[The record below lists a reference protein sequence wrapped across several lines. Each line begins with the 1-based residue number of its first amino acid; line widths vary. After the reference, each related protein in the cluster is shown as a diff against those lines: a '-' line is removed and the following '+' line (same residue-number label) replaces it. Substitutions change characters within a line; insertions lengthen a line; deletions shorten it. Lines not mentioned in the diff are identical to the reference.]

1 MTDQTGGP
9 ADVLPMVHPF
19 GLRVRG
25 EIDHHGR
32 SALARALAWALRI
45 GETDLHLDLS
55 ELTFIDAGGLR
66 LIMSAATGLPPPR
79 RLVLQNASPTVREL
93 LALLGWRLGPDD
105 QLYEV
110 VGESHPHGPDPAP
123 SPPS

>member
-1 MTDQTGGP
+1 MTDRTGGP

-25 EIDHHGR
+25 ELDRHGR
-32 SALARALAWALRI
+32 PALARALAWASRI
-45 GETDLHLDLS
+45 GEADIHLDLS

-66 LIMSAATGLPPPR
+66 LIIGTATDLPPPR
-79 RLVLQNASPTVREL
+79 RLVLQHAPASVREL
-93 LALLGWRLGPDD
+93 LALLGWRLGPGHH
-105 QLYEV
+105 LYPV
-110 VGESHPHGPDPAP
+110 AGESHPHGPDPAP

>member
-1 MTDQTGGP
+1 MNDQTGDP

-32 SALARALAWALRI
+32 PALARALAWALRI
-45 GETDLHLDLS
+45 GETDIHLDLS

-66 LIMSAATGLPPPR
+66 LIISTATDLPPPR
-79 RLVLQNASPTVREL
+79 RLVLQNASSTVREL
-93 LALLGWRLGPDD
+93 MELLGWRLGPED
-105 QLYEV
+105 QLYRMINA
-110 VGESHPHGPDPAP
+110 SHPHGPDPAP